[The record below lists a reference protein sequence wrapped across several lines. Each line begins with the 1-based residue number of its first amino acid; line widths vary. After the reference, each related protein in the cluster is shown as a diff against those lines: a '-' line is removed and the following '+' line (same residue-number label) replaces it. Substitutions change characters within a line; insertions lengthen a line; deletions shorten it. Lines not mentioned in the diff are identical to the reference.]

1 MSLKKLFMKRFKYI
15 FLKIVRKLF
24 LLPMAPS
31 VPHSAAHPG
40 QILTSGGSPAL
51 APITPRPPHYY
62 TPPTHSAAHSN
73 CSKPSQALGLFTK
86 LGYGIHC
93 SVLWFFRPKMMMMT
107 LKAIMLMILM
117 TMTTKWSRVIVRDR
131 IRTIGPV
138 VRLSWVSLSLWIIR
152 GSLAIS

>member
-1 MSLKKLFMKRFKYI
+1 MSLLYVTKKFVHEKDQIYI
-15 FLKIVRKLF
+15 FIVRKLF

-31 VPHSAAHPG
+31 VPHSAAHPD

-62 TPPTHSAAHSN
+62 PPPTHSAAHSN

-93 SVLWFFRPKMMMMT
+93 SVL
-107 LKAIMLMILM
+107 
-117 TMTTKWSRVIVRDR
+117 
-131 IRTIGPV
+131 
-138 VRLSWVSLSLWIIR
+138 
-152 GSLAIS
+152 

>member
-1 MSLKKLFMKRFKYI
+1 MSLLYVTKKFVHEKDQIYI

-51 APITPRPPHYY
+51 APITPRPLL
-62 TPPTHSAAHSN
+62 PPTHSAAHSN

-86 LGYGIHC
+86 LGYGIQC
-93 SVLWFFRPKMMMMT
+93 SVL
-107 LKAIMLMILM
+107 
-117 TMTTKWSRVIVRDR
+117 
-131 IRTIGPV
+131 
-138 VRLSWVSLSLWIIR
+138 
-152 GSLAIS
+152 